1 MVLLTEMLL
10 FLPVF
15 NELLPT
21 ALPESQR
28 LLHITF
34 KELIAMDR
42 EIAQH
47 LRGERASGWPIIFQH
62 AEEGMHCAL
71 EE

>member
-21 ALPESQR
+21 ALPICQR
-28 LLHITF
+28 LLHIRS

-42 EIAQH
+42 EITQH
-47 LRGERASGWPIIFQH
+47 MRCQRASGWPIIFQH